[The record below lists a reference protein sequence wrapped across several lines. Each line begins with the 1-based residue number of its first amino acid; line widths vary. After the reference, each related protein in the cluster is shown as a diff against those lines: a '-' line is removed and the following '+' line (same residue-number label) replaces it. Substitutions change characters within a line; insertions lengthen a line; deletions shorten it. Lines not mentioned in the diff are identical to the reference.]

1 MTLKITEYQ
10 FKFLNVTGFGAL
22 GGNLVVIFLMVRTL
36 RNLNL
41 SRSETDKKNEILNAL
56 MILNL
61 AVSDLLVSVSQACSC
76 YLR

>member
-22 GGNLVVIFLMVRTL
+22 GGNLVVIFLIVRTL
-36 RNLNL
+36 RNL

-56 MILNL
+56 TILNL
-61 AVSDLLVSVSQACSC
+61 AVSDLLVAVSQVCAC